1 MAQWVQYI
9 IFRRRKKI
17 QASNCTFLRHGGE
30 LRSSWMREKRATA
43 LPTRTWWTLTRGS
56 STSRTRSLSKT
67 NEAGQDTTGQSGKP
81 IEATSGTSVSC
92 ITNNF
97 MRQVRVGSNEVF
109 SYVAKQTM
117 TSGNKGASN
126 RVAGIGLPC
135 EYKMIRAARRN
146 WLTVVALSGF
156 GPLSRKVLTAT
167 AGLNY
172 GHLIVEGDSRHL
184 PVQKFQ
190 IWWLIGVQ

>member
-1 MAQWVQYI
+1 M
-9 IFRRRKKI
+9 
-17 QASNCTFLRHGGE
+17 
-30 LRSSWMREKRATA
+30 
-43 LPTRTWWTLTRGS
+43 
-56 STSRTRSLSKT
+56 
-67 NEAGQDTTGQSGKP
+67 
-81 IEATSGTSVSC
+81 
-92 ITNNF
+92 
-97 MRQVRVGSNEVF
+97 GSNEVF

-190 IWWLIGVQ
+190 IWWLIGVDVVANWCRCGGSLVKMCVGSLVKMCGGSLLGM